1 MKGTHHHRLQRGGFG
16 RGGGRRG
23 FGPGFGQRFGPG
35 FGPGAGFG
43 PGRGRGEGPDVM
55 MGPGFGSGFGP
66 GFGPAFGPGF
76 GFGPGPRGF
85 GRPEPEDGEEFGRR
99 GHRGGRGRGRR
110 GRVNVRAAVLALLA
124 EQPRHGYAIMTELAE
139 RSGGMWR
146 PSPGSVYPV
155 LQQLQDEGL
164 VTSTESDGKKVFALT
179 DAGQSLVQ
187 ENPEEF
193 HEPWHVADSGGRAR
207 FRALFEGVGGLGAA
221 TREVA
226 RHGTPEQFE
235 RAVTVLDDARRAMY
249 AILAEDAPST
259 PAEADGPADSAVGE
273 AGDG

>member
-1 MKGTHHHRLQRGGFG
+1 MRGTHTAHLQRGGFG

-23 FGPGFGQRFGPG
+23 NRAGFGPGFNPGFGPGFGRGRWDGPG
-35 FGPGAGFG
+35 F
-43 PGRGRGEGPDVM
+43 
-55 MGPGFGSGFGP
+55 GFGP
-66 GFGPAFGPGF
+66 GFGPAFGP
-76 GFGPGPRGF
+76 RGF
-85 GRPEPEDGEEFGRR
+85 GRPEAGGEEFGPGHG
-99 GHRGGRGRGRR
+99 GHRGGPRGRR
-110 GRVNVRAAVLALLA
+110 GRVNVRSAVLALLS
-124 EQPRHGYAIMTELAE
+124 EEPRHGYAIMTELAE

-179 DAGQSLVQ
+179 DSGQSLVA

-193 HEPWHVADSGGRAR
+193 HEPWHVSDSGGRAR
-207 FRALFEGVGGLGAA
+207 FRALFEGIGGLGAA

-235 RAVTVLDDARRAMY
+235 RAVAVLDDARRAMY
-249 AILAEDAPST
+249 AILAEDASSGQDADDT
-259 PAEADGPADSAVGE
+259 AESGDSAEGE
-273 AGDG
+273 EGTG